1 VSNEN
6 EHTYPSAR
14 MSWSMV
20 ALLTIA
26 YVLSFVDRSI
36 IGLLI
41 EPIKADL
48 KITDVQAGYLMG
60 IAFALFYGT
69 IGVPLGWLAD
79 RKRRTWIVAAG
90 IAIWSLATAASGL
103 ARSFSHLFVA
113 RMAIGAGEAALS
125 PCAMSM
131 IGDSFP
137 PEKRGKPV
145 AVYSAA
151 LALGS
156 GIASLI
162 GAAVLTWANTAD
174 GITLPLVG
182 AVKPWQFA
190 FFIVGLPGVL
200 LAIAFLFVKEP
211 PRQKVEASAG
221 LRASGFGDMFGYIWE
236 RRGAFLGLIFLVCV
250 MTITAYGQ
258 GFNAS
263 AFVRKFGWAPEK
275 YALVNGIITLAIGPA
290 IVTAMGILC
299 DYWRKSGQDDAPFYL
314 LSFGFVIMILGA
326 ATGLLMPNPV
336 LALTVLTIGAV
347 GMAAVTTTGIIT
359 LLDITPAAIRGQV
372 VAIYYMLI
380 SITGLSIGPTA
391 VGWLSTKVFGEANLH
406 YASSAVPALFGTIGI
421 LLIPFVG
428 NRYRVQRALVNG
440 DAPHDGSN

>member
-1 VSNEN
+1 MSEPA
-6 EHTYPSAR
+6 YPSAR

-20 ALLTIA
+20 TLLTIA

-48 KITDVQAGYLMG
+48 HISDEQAGYLMG

-113 RMAIGAGEAALS
+113 RMAIGVGEAALS

-162 GAAVLTWANTAD
+162 GAAVLTWAKTSA
-174 GITLPLVG
+174 GIELPLVG

-190 FFIVGLPGVL
+190 FFVVGLPGVF
-200 LAIAFLFVKEP
+200 LAVAFLFVKEP
-211 PRQKVEASAG
+211 PRQAVAQSSG
-221 LRASGFGDMFGYIWE
+221 LDKTGFTDMFGYVWK
-236 RRGAFLGLIFLVCV
+236 RRGSFLGLIFLVCI

-258 GFNAS
+258 GFNPS
-263 AFVRKFGWAPEK
+263 AFARKYGWATEK
-275 YALVNGIITLAIGPA
+275 YALVNGIITLVIGPVM
-290 IVTAMGILC
+290 VTGMGVLC
-299 DYWRKSGQDDAPFYL
+299 DYWRKSGQDNAPFYL
-314 LSFGFVIMILGA
+314 LTLGFVMMVMGA
-326 ATGLLMPNPV
+326 SLGLLMPTPE
-336 LALTVLTIGAV
+336 LALAVLTFGSMGV
-347 GMAAVTTTGIIT
+347 AAITTTGIIT

-380 SITGLSIGPTA
+380 SITGLMIGPTA
-391 VGWLSTKVFGEANLH
+391 VGYLSTHVFGEDHLH
-406 YASSAVPALFGTIGI
+406 YAASAVPAIFGI
-421 LLIPFVG
+421 LGLTMLPFIG
-428 NRYRVQRALVNG
+428 KRYRLQRAVVAG
-440 DAPHDGSN
+440 EAV